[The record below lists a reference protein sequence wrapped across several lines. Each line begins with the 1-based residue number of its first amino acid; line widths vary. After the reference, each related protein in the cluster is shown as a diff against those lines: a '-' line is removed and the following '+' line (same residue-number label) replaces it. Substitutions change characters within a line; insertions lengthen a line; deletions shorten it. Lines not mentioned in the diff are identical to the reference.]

1 MSCDSTNK
9 RSTHRLKRADKTRT
23 SNKYIN
29 KSIIIKQGCR
39 AQITV
44 HLSDKMSESCSYVK
58 PSIYSLSYTPCDLP
72 FSLFLLL
79 SVITGPSLSAYIMQ
93 DHAIVLRKD
102 VLVRHVS
109 ENDTA
114 CNSVF
119 FLSIF
124 LLKLSYRSQAAICD
138 KAAAATEKTEK
149 LTQLI
154 WANDQNFLFHVVS
167 RRIKKNVLKLQ
178 SSCNANRKY
187 CNKRSSLLR
196 SDGRPCLMAF
206 ILLKCRL

>member
-1 MSCDSTNK
+1 
-9 RSTHRLKRADKTRT
+9 
-23 SNKYIN
+23 
-29 KSIIIKQGCR
+29 
-39 AQITV
+39 
-44 HLSDKMSESCSYVK
+44 
-58 PSIYSLSYTPCDLP
+58 
-72 FSLFLLL
+72 
-79 SVITGPSLSAYIMQ
+79 MQ

-124 LLKLSYRSQAAICD
+124 LLKLSYRSQQAICD

-167 RRIKKNVLKLQ
+167 RRIKKKT
-178 SSCNANRKY
+178 Y
-187 CNKRSSLLR
+187 
-196 SDGRPCLMAF
+196 
-206 ILLKCRL
+206 